1 MLRVHNLRLL
11 ITSAVCLAAAIL
23 LSQISGITALRSDQA
38 LAAGFHANIISDG
51 IFEDNSA
58 MPCIVINEV
67 LSQSLFSSQ
76 QDGALV
82 YFDGLWSGKAAEK
95 ALNATGFSAKSP
107 NTRYDG
113 WKSELSACALTALL
127 GIAII
132 ALAAVYDTLKHKRTR
147 EELRVLHSL
156 GATRAALR
164 TCAVIRWTG
173 LAVLLICAAM
183 GVLSIFA
190 QS

>member
-113 WKSELSACALTALL
+113 WKGELSTCALTALL

-132 ALAAVYDTLKHKRTR
+132 TLAAVYGTLRHKKTR
-147 EELRVLHSL
+147 EELRALYALGVTRSTLRACAAIRWGVL
-156 GATRAALR
+156 AALF
-164 TCAVIRWTG
+164 
-173 LAVLLICAAM
+173 ICAAV
-183 GVLSIFA
+183 GVGSIFV
-190 QS
+190 